1 MAQDKGGRPK
11 RQQTQPYIFE
21 RTRGRVERTISMS
34 PKTAADLDRYV
45 KWAAELAG
53 AKEEEA
59 MTLASDHAFNL
70 LFARDHLFR
79 ESAEDK
85 TDSRGAATIKVAG
98 PSTSAPPAKP
108 SLPPPAPT
116 RSGVTS

>member
-45 KWAAELAG
+45 KWAAEMAG

-70 LFARDHLFR
+70 LFARDQLFR
-79 ESAEDK
+79 ESADDK
-85 TDSRGAATIKVAG
+85 TDSRGTATSQVPG
-98 PSTSAPPAKP
+98 PSTPAAKP
-108 SLPPPAPT
+108 SLPPPTPS